1 MPNFRGG
8 VMLKLCGRVLTEVDG
23 HAVLLDL
30 GGRSGGLLDLC
41 VRVLPSSDL
50 NVLLH
55 CVSHVLLIP
64 LPGLNGLILQLS
76 HEKLVLL
83 LNPDRIF
90 AFLCAFDLYLALG
103 LHHFLTCHLG

>member
-1 MPNFRGG
+1 MSSCLIPAVAATSCPTTEPTYCSTSASSSLPN
-8 VMLKLCGRVLTEVDG
+8 
-23 HAVLLDL
+23 L
-30 GGRSGGLLDLC
+30 GGHILL
-41 VRVLPSSDL
+41 V
-50 NVLLH
+50 
-55 CVSHVLLIP
+55 P